1 MKFRN
6 YTIYIVGLLL
16 VACSPTY
23 TLQSYND
30 EVIGIQAGVD
40 STILA
45 IITPYQVKIEDQ
57 MNEVLTYTKN
67 DLEKGKPQSTIGNFV
82 TDLCLNYADAHICVM
97 NNGGLR
103 TTISKGEITRGKL
116 YELMPFENEL
126 VVLELNKEDYIGLLN
141 YIGSRGGE
149 PFSGITIAIN
159 KDGKILSYS
168 WPVNFEKGE
177 KVRVLTSD
185 YLANGGDEMSF
196 FHEKEQQKVGL
207 KLRDAIIDYCSK
219 TDTID
224 VQLDNRIKILEN
236 EK

>member
-126 VVLELNKEDYIGLLN
+126 VVLELNKDDYIGLLN

-159 KDGKILSYS
+159 KDGKILSNS

-224 VQLDNRIKILEN
+224 VQLDYRIKILEN
-236 EK
+236 E

>member
-236 EK
+236 E

>member
-6 YTIYIVGLLL
+6 YTIYVVALL

-23 TLQSYND
+23 TLQSHDD

-40 STILA
+40 STILT
-45 IITPYQVKIEDQ
+45 IISPYQDGIEDQ

-67 DLEKGKPQSTIGNFV
+67 NLEKGRPQSTIGNFV

-103 TTISKGEITRGKL
+103 TTISKGEITRGQL

-126 VVLELNKEDYIGLLN
+126 VVLELNKDDYIGLLN
-141 YIGSRGGE
+141 YIGRKGGE
-149 PFSGITIAIN
+149 PFSGITITID
-159 KDGKILSYS
+159 KDGKILKNS

-177 KVRVLTSD
+177 NVKVLTSD
-185 YLANGGDEMSF
+185 YLANGGDAMSF
-196 FHEKEQQKVGL
+196 FQAKEQYKVGI

-219 TDTID
+219 TDTIN
-224 VQLDNRIKILEN
+224 VRLDDRIQIL
-236 EK
+236 KK

>member
-159 KDGKILSYS
+159 KDGKILSNS

-236 EK
+236 E